1 MRSVLVGIAA
11 VAAATFAVPVLALPA
26 LAHPASATATGAS
39 SRPRGVPRPDARPS
53 EPGQPCGASCCSG
66 DVRAVLG
73 RAEAR
78 YDSLHSLR
86 ARFHQTLKVPLL
98 DQSHEGHGTW
108 YQEGRARFRMDF
120 VKPSG
125 DLIVADGEH
134 LWLYYPSTNPGQVV
148 RTSLKG
154 DPTGV
159 AMVDLEGRIFRE
171 ARSGYDAKLDGTEK
185 VDGRTTCR
193 VVLTPRDQASTTYR
207 KVRVW
212 VGADDLL
219 VRRFEI
225 TEENGTVRTITLSDL
240 HPDVAMA
247 DSLFRFTPPSGVDVF
262 SG

>member
-1 MRSVLVGIAA
+1 V
-11 VAAATFAVPVLALPA
+11 
-26 LAHPASATATGAS
+26 
-39 SRPRGVPRPDARPS
+39 
-53 EPGQPCGASCCSG
+53 QPCGAACCSG
-66 DVRAVLG
+66 DVHALLG

-86 ARFHQTLKVPLL
+86 ARFQQTIQVPLL
-98 DQSHEGHGTW
+98 DKSREGHGTW

-120 VKPSG
+120 VEPAG
-125 DLIVADGEH
+125 DLIVADGAH

-148 RTSLKG
+148 RTTLEG

-171 ARSGYDAKLDGTEK
+171 ARSGYGAKSEGPETIDGI
-185 VDGRTTCR
+185 TTCR
-193 VVLTPRDQASTTYR
+193 VRLTPRDQASTTYR

-225 TEENGTVRTITLSDL
+225 TEENGTVRTVTLSHL
-240 HPDVAMA
+240 HPDVAIA
-247 DSLFRFTPPSGVDVF
+247 DSLFRFTPPAGVDVF

>member
-1 MRSVLVGIAA
+1 MGWIEARARATRFGL
-11 VAAATFAVPVLALPA
+11 AAAAAALLASAVPAAA
-26 LAHPASATATGAS
+26 LA
-39 SRPRGVPRPDARPS
+39 ARPA
-53 EPGQPCGASCCSG
+53 EWRPIVQPCGAACCSG
-66 DVRAVLG
+66 DVHALLG

-86 ARFHQTLKVPLL
+86 ARFEQTIQVPLL
-98 DQSHEGHGTW
+98 DKSREGHGTW

-120 VKPSG
+120 VQPAG
-125 DLIVADGEH
+125 DLIVADGAH

-148 RTSLKG
+148 RTTLEG

-171 ARSGYDAKLDGTEK
+171 ARSGYDAKSEGPETIDGI
-185 VDGRTTCR
+185 TTCR
-193 VVLTPRDQASTTYR
+193 VELTPRDQASTTYR

-225 TEENGTVRTITLSDL
+225 TEENETVRTVTLSHL
-240 HPDVAMA
+240 HPDVAIA
-247 DSLFRFTPPSGVDVF
+247 DSLFRFTPPAGVDVF

>member
-1 MRSVLVGIAA
+1 MGSSEARRRAGLVGIAVA
-11 VAAATFAVPVLALPA
+11 VAGLASTAPSAA
-26 LAHPASATATGAS
+26 LAAGP
-39 SRPRGVPRPDARPS
+39 SRPETAARPA
-53 EPGQPCGASCCSG
+53 EAVADAAGQACGASCCSG
-66 DVRAVLG
+66 DVRALLG

-86 ARFHQTLKVPLL
+86 ARFEQVLRVPLL
-98 DQSHEGHGTW
+98 DQSREGHGTW

-120 VKPSG
+120 VEPAG
-125 DLIVADGEH
+125 DLIVADGTH

-148 RTSLKG
+148 RTTLEG
-154 DPTGV
+154 DPTGM

-171 ARSGYDAKLDGTEK
+171 ARTGYDAELDGTEK

-193 VVLTPRDQASTTYR
+193 VVLTPRDEASTTYR

-212 VGADDLL
+212 VGAGDLL

-240 HPDVAMA
+240 HPDASIA
-247 DSLFRFTPPSGVDVF
+247 DSLFRFTPPAGVDVF